1 MRFLRSYRPVTLA
14 GLFCVLTAQPVL
26 AAGNLTLPFNIP
38 NPTVTSWMDHHFP
51 TRQSDGI
58 MIRFDGAT
66 GYAYDGHRGIDYA
79 VPSNTPVVAADDG
92 TVTYSEW
99 SNDGGWGVVIEHA
112 TDRTA
117 YFHNTRLFVYEGQH
131 VSRGQLIALSGSTGN
146 STGPHVHFE
155 ARDLQTNWH
164 SIDPYG
170 WTGKGPDPWSYDE
183 GYLFTSNPPVPFLLP
198 LAIFG
203 GARWDHWYGADGPP
217 PPVTWQ
223 LRQGQYALAGSAA
236 KWDADPGVDAARTQ
250 ALSGTVG
257 VPGPGSHTLHLR
269 VWDRAGRTADLTYLY
284 LYDVDPPT
292 GSASTDR
299 VSSSAISLHWSGKD
313 TLSGINDVSVEV
325 SRDGAAFRPWLQQS
339 VDQPSAGTSLGGARF
354 LGQAGSSYQF
364 RVTLRD
370 AARNAAPPVAVSAD
384 VPASA
389 AAPATVNDQAILGAL
404 PDVPAGSVRSGGLRQ
419 EHPWYGGALA
429 LGGDASVQGLGA
441 TSTAPTAAPG
451 SSASA
456 VDIATTNAGSF
467 VLLSDGSTWSGD
479 GSQGPRFR
487 VNAPVRLLAGLRGE
501 LMAIGSDGGV
511 ALPGGR
517 SAPGVYIGNGAV
529 ITDAALFPG
538 LTSGL
543 MLDSFGTIHS
553 FSGADPALPFTP
565 SSWTLPGSP
574 AGLALAGSADAPA
587 GIVTDTSGD
596 WQSFGS
602 LLLLPAAMFRG
613 PAFDP
618 ATGLPIR

>member
-1 MRFLRSYRPVTLA
+1 MRFLRSYSPVTLA
-14 GLFCVLTAQPVL
+14 AVLCVLTVQTAD

-38 NPTVTSWMDHHFP
+38 NPTITSYMDHHYP

-117 YFHNTRLFVYEGQH
+117 YFHNNKLFVYEGQH

-198 LAIFG
+198 LAFFG
-203 GARWDHWYGADGPP
+203 GARWNYWYGADGPP
-217 PPVTWQ
+217 SPVTWD
-223 LRQGQYALAGSAA
+223 LRQGQYGLAGSAV
-236 KWDADPGVDAARTQ
+236 KWDADPGVNAPRSQT
-250 ALSGTVG
+250 LSGTAA

-292 GSASTDR
+292 SS
-299 VSSSAISLHWSGKD
+299 VSVEPVRSSAVPLHWSGTD
-313 TLSGINDVSVEV
+313 ALSGIKDVSIDV
-325 SRDGAAFRPWLQQS
+325 STNGGAFRPWLEQS
-339 VDQPSAGTSLGGARF
+339 VDQPSAGTSVGGARF

-370 AARNAAPPVAVSAD
+370 AARNAAAPVIISAA
-384 VPASA
+384 VPATA
-389 AAPATVNDQAILGAL
+389 AAPATVNDEAILGAL
-404 PDVPAGSVRSGGLRQ
+404 PDLPSGSVRIGGLRQ
-419 EHPWYGGALA
+419 EHPSLHGALA
-429 LGGDASVQGLGA
+429 LGGDASIEGLGA
-441 TSTAPTAAPG
+441 SRT
-451 SSASA
+451 
-456 VDIATTNAGSF
+456 
-467 VLLSDGSTWSGD
+467 
-479 GSQGPRFR
+479 
-487 VNAPVRLLAGLRGE
+487 
-501 LMAIGSDGGV
+501 
-511 ALPGGR
+511 
-517 SAPGVYIGNGAV
+517 
-529 ITDAALFPG
+529 
-538 LTSGL
+538 
-543 MLDSFGTIHS
+543 
-553 FSGADPALPFTP
+553 
-565 SSWTLPGSP
+565 
-574 AGLALAGSADAPA
+574 
-587 GIVTDTSGD
+587 
-596 WQSFGS
+596 
-602 LLLLPAAMFRG
+602 
-613 PAFDP
+613 
-618 ATGLPIR
+618 

>member
-1 MRFLRSYRPVTLA
+1 MTLA
-14 GLFCVLTAQPVL
+14 AVLSVLTAQSAY

-38 NPTVTSWMDHHFP
+38 NPTITSWMDHHYP

-117 YFHNTRLFVYEGQH
+117 YFHNNKLFVYEGQH

-170 WTGKGPDPWSYDE
+170 WTGKGPDPWNYDE

-198 LAIFG
+198 LAFFS
-203 GARWDHWYGADGPP
+203 GARWNYWYGADGPP
-217 PPVTWQ
+217 PSVRWN
-223 LRQGQYALAGSAA
+223 LRQGQYGLAGSAA
-236 KWDADPGVDAARTQ
+236 NWDADPGVGAPRSQ
-250 ALSGTVG
+250 ALSGTASL
-257 VPGPGSHTLHLR
+257 PGPGSHTLHLR

-292 GSASTDR
+292 SSVSAEP
-299 VSSSAISLHWSGKD
+299 VSSSAVTLHWSGTD
-313 TLSGINDVSVEV
+313 ALSGIKDVSVEV
-325 SRDGAAFRPWLQQS
+325 STNGGAFRPWLQQS
-339 VDQPSAGTSLGGARF
+339 IDQPSAGTSADGVRF

-370 AARNAAPPVAVSAD
+370 AARNAAPPATVSAAI
-384 VPASA
+384 PATA
-389 AAPATVNDQAILGAL
+389 AAPATVNDEAILGAL
-404 PDVPAGSVRSGGLRQ
+404 PDQPSGSVRTGGLRQ
-419 EHPWYGGALA
+419 EHPSVHGALA
-429 LGGDASVQGLGA
+429 LGGDASIEGLGA
-441 TSTAPTAAPG
+441 SLTAPTASPASIAP
-451 SSASA
+451 A
-456 VDIATTNAGSF
+456 VDIATTDSGSL
-467 VLLSDGSTWSGD
+467 VLLADGTTWSGD
-479 GSQGPRFR
+479 GTQGPRFK
-487 VNAPVRLLAGLRGE
+487 VNAPVRLLGGLGGT

-511 ALPGGR
+511 ALPNGGA
-517 SAPGVYIGNGAV
+517 APGVYIGNGAT

-538 LTSGL
+538 RASGL
-543 MLDSFGTIHS
+543 MLDNFGTIHA
-553 FSGADPALPFTP
+553 FSGADAALPFTP
-565 SSWTLPGSP
+565 GSWTLPQPP
-574 AGLALAGSADAPA
+574 AGLALAGSPEAPA
-587 GIVTDTSGD
+587 GIVTDAAGD
-596 WQSFGS
+596 WQTFGS
-602 LLLLPAAMFRG
+602 LLLLSAAMFHG